1 MRKFLFMFTILV
13 LSVFLYSTEK
23 ILKANLPEP
32 DSLDP
37 AASWDITTLTYE
49 ANIFDTLLKYDEKT
63 LKLIPSL
70 AIKWKVSKDGKKY
83 TLFLR
88 KGVKF
93 HDGSKFN
100 ADSVVFT
107 FKRGLSKEKGKYKF
121 PVFKEL
127 FKMIKGIKKIDNY
140 TVEFELNKKF
150 SPFLYT
156 LTSAT
161 GSIVSPNSF
170 LRNKNR
176 RLYFKPIGTGAFI
189 FKEWKKRDR
198 LTLVAN
204 KNYWGGKPSID
215 VFINVFPKKFG
226 ELSYDP
232 LLLMKQNI
240 IDFSTQYSLS
250 KMVSLKKIKWIKI
263 KKIPLWGITFLSF
276 NLKKKIFHNVYFRKA
291 LSYLWNE
298 KALRYIY
305 QDYVIPVDS
314 LIPPN
319 TIYSKENN
327 YKSKRYNY
335 SLKKA
340 KYFLRKA
347 NIKSPITLKYYTFN
361 SPKALSYEMIL
372 RYKNNLKKAG
382 IDLKIEFVNVK
393 KYGKILKEQN
403 YDLMLSGFIADY
415 PELYSF
421 LSPIFSKEGLNEGI
435 STFFYFKKFKKIRN
449 LLNKAPELPLKER
462 IRIYKKVNEIS
473 MEDAICIPIMQVLDV
488 LIYKSKIKGL
498 NEDLLGTIF
507 LNKVNIDEN

>member
-1 MRKFLFMFTILV
+1 MRKSLFVFTILV
-13 LSVFLYSTEK
+13 LSVFIYSSEK
-23 ILKANLPEP
+23 ILKANLTEP

-37 AASWDITTLTYE
+37 PASWNISALTYE

-63 LKLIPSL
+63 LNLIPSL
-70 AIKWKVSKDGKKY
+70 ATKWKVSKDGKKY

-107 FKRGLSKEKGKYKF
+107 FKRGLSKKKGKYRCL
-121 PVFKEL
+121 VFGEL
-127 FKMIKGIKKIDNY
+127 YQRIKDVRKVDSY

-156 LTSAT
+156 LTSFIGA
-161 GSIVSPNSF
+161 IVSPHSF
-170 LRNKNR
+170 KKKKNGK
-176 RLYFKPIGTGAFI
+176 LCFKPIGTGPFI
-189 FKEWKKRDR
+189 LKEWKKGER
-198 LTLVAN
+198 LTFVAN
-204 KNYWGGKPSID
+204 KNYWGKKPAID
-215 VFINVFPKKFG
+215 IFINIFPKNFG

-250 KMVSLKKIKWIKI
+250 KMVSLRKIKWIKI

-298 KALRYIY
+298 KALRYVY
-305 QDYVIPVDS
+305 QDYVIPADS

-319 TIYSKENN
+319 TIYPKENN
-327 YKSKRYNY
+327 YKSERYNY

-347 NIKSPITLKYYTFN
+347 NIKGPITLKYYTYN
-361 SPKALSYEMIL
+361 SPRALSYEMIL
-372 RYKNNLKKAG
+372 RYKNNLKKVG
-382 IDLKIEFVNVK
+382 INLKIEFVNYK
-393 KYGKILKEQN
+393 KFGEIVREQN
-403 YDLMLSGFIADY
+403 YDLLLSGFVADY
-415 PELYSF
+415 SDLYSL
-421 LSPIFSKEGLNEGI
+421 LSPMFSERGIEEGF
-435 STFFYFKKFKKIRN
+435 STFFYYKNFKKIRN
-449 LLNKAPELPLKER
+449 LLNKASELPLKER
-462 IRIYKKVNEIS
+462 IRIYRKVNEIA
-473 MEDAICIPIMQVLDV
+473 MKDAICLPIMQVLDV

-498 NEDLLGTIF
+498 NKDPFGTIF
-507 LNKVNIDEN
+507 LNKVHIDEN

>member
-1 MRKFLFMFTILV
+1 MRQSLFVFTILV
-13 LSVFLYSTEK
+13 LSVFIYSSEK
-23 ILKANLPEP
+23 ILKANLTEP

-37 AASWDITTLTYE
+37 PASWNISALTYE

-63 LKLIPSL
+63 LNLIPSL
-70 AIKWKVSKDGKKY
+70 ATKWKVSKDGKKY

-93 HDGSKFN
+93 HDGSEFK

-107 FKRGLSKEKGKYKF
+107 FRRGLSKEKGKYKF

-161 GSIVSPNSF
+161 GSIVSPNS

-176 RLYFKPIGTGAFI
+176 RFCFKPIGTGPFI
-189 FKEWKKRDR
+189 FKEWKKGDR
-198 LTLVAN
+198 LTFVAN
-204 KNYWGGKPSID
+204 KNYWGEKPAID
-215 VFINVFPKKFG
+215 VFINVFPKNFG

-263 KKIPLWGITFLSF
+263 KKIPLWGISFLSF
-276 NLKKKIFHNVYFRKA
+276 NLKKKIFHNVNFRKA

-305 QDYVIPVDS
+305 QDYVIPVNS

-347 NIKSPITLKYYTFN
+347 NIKGPITLKYYTYN
-361 SPKALSYEMIL
+361 SPRALSYEMIL

-382 IDLKIEFVNVK
+382 IDLKIEFVNNKEYVK
-393 KYGKILKEQN
+393 LLKRQN
-403 YDLMLSGFIADY
+403 YDLLLSGFIADY

-421 LSPIFSKEGLNEGI
+421 FSPLFSEEGLNEGI
-435 STFFYFKKFKKIRN
+435 STFFYYKNFKQIRN
-449 LLNKAPELPLKER
+449 LLNRASELPLKER
-462 IRIYKKVNEIS
+462 IRVYKKVNEIS
-473 MEDAICIPIMQVLDV
+473 MEDAICIPIMQVLEV

-498 NEDLLGTIF
+498 NEDILGTIF
-507 LNKVNIDEN
+507 LNKVSIDEN